1 MRFERITASIALAAV
16 LVGISILAAPF
27 STGEGSPRDLVDTAI
42 EAGSFTTL
50 VTAVKAAGLTETQG

>member
-1 MRFERITASIALAAV
+1 MRFERISASIALAAV
-16 LVGISILAAPF
+16 LFGISILAAPF
-27 STGEGSPRDLVDTAI
+27 STGAGSTRDLVDTAI